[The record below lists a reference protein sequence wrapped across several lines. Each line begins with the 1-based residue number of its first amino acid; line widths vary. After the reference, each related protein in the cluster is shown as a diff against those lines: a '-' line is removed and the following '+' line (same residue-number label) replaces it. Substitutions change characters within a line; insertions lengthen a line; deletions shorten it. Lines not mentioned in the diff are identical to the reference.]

1 MKAKKQHIK
10 LPYRQR
16 PSLQAAVGMLACLL
30 FLASACKVSYSL
42 KDASIDYAK
51 YKTVKLSYIENKA
64 RYINPQLAQ
73 KFTDKILQKI
83 TTGTKLTRTNN
94 ENADYVISGT
104 ITNYDPSQTVGIST
118 QQATTN
124 RLTVT
129 MHMVVKDNPGNKTD
143 EFDVSR
149 SFDYS
154 ANLSLQQAE
163 GQLLDEVVRTLTD
176 EIFNQIFSKW

>member
-1 MKAKKQHIK
+1 MQF
-10 LPYRQR
+10 YRNG
-16 PSLQAAVGMLACLL
+16 LYLAAWLFVVLL
-30 FLASACKVSYSL
+30 CSCGIYKFN
-42 KDASIDYAK
+42 DASVDPRV
-51 YKTVKLSYIENKA
+51 KTVKIDYFLNQAKYV
-64 RYINPQLAQ
+64 NPQLSQ
-73 KFTDKILQKI
+73 KFTDKLQQKI
-83 TTGTKLTRTNN
+83 TGQTKLTRTNN
-94 ENADYVISGT
+94 DDAHYVIKGT
-104 ITNYDPSQTVGIST
+104 ITNYDPSQTVSINA

-129 MHMVVKDNPGNKTD
+129 IHISLRRTLDNETD

-176 EIFNQIFSKW
+176 EIFNHIFSNW